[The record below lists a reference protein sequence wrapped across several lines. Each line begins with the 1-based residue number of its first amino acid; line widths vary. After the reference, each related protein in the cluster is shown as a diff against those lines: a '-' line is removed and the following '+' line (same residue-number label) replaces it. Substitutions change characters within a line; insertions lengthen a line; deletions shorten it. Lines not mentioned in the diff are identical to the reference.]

1 MCKLSAAK
9 ARWIWFLFVAVCLP
23 QADLSAQSGTSVAP
37 SVVSVAPKR
46 SGETRAQLQAAAE
59 AAERQKRASEAWL
72 LRSRLERGDFQE
84 GDRIV
89 VVLEG
94 SAPVIDTLQ
103 VRTGK
108 TLHFPRMGELS
119 LDGVLRSELTE
130 TVRNHLQRYL
140 TSPNVRVTPLLPIA
154 VLGLVAAPGFYY
166 TPADVVLRDVIMR
179 AGGPLVE
186 ADISKIVLRR
196 GGEVI
201 WSEKD
206 VRTALSDGLSLDA
219 LHLRSGDEL
228 VVPKRRSIQMTA
240 LVALIS
246 SSVAL
251 TVAVVNLMQ

>member
-1 MCKLSAAK
+1 MSAAK
-9 ARWIWFLFVAVCLP
+9 GRLIRFLFVAVCLA
-23 QADLSAQSGTSVAP
+23 QADLRAQSGTAAAP
-37 SVVSVAPKR
+37 SVLSVAQKR
-46 SGETRAQLQAAAE
+46 NGETRAQLQAAAE
-59 AAERQKRASEAWL
+59 TAERQKRTSEAWL

-103 VRTGK
+103 VRDGK
-108 TLHFPRMGELS
+108 RLQFSRMGELS

-130 TVRNHLQRYL
+130 SVRNHLQRYL

-166 TPADVVLRDVIMR
+166 TPADVVLRDIIMR

-186 ADISKIVLRR
+186 ADISKIVVRR

-219 LHLRSGDEL
+219 LHLRSGDEVL
-228 VVPKRRSIQMTA
+228 IPKRRSIQMAT

-251 TVAVVNLMQ
+251 TVAVVNLLQ